1 MMTSTIASFQQLP
14 YILHMYISIITL
26 IILLYYLFPY
36 VAPVLDISLF
46 LKKNSY
52 PFLYYI
58 VPSTESVL
66 NKYLSYRIYTL
77 SWLFSFFFF
86 FVN

>member
-46 LKKNSY
+46 
-52 PFLYYI
+52 F
-58 VPSTESVL
+58 
-66 NKYLSYRIYTL
+66 
-77 SWLFSFFFF
+77 
-86 FVN
+86 